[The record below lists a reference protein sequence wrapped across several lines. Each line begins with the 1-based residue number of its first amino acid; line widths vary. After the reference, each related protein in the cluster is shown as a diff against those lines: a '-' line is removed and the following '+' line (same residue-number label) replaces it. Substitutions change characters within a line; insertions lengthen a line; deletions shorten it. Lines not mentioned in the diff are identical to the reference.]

1 MSTWGDFRESGLT
14 IRARCRVSCS
24 KAMRRK
30 FRHVCSSGPPRHAR
44 CATPRGIKPCRST
57 PRTAA
62 QDGVR
67 RADCRLS
74 IAETRHGLNQQ
85 AVQQLPTQAMVERH
99 ALNIK
104 ILGTSPRPSRCAGVA
119 VRNVND
125 GRRPRADVRNMC
137 TSSRVMLERNAMYDS
152 VHARRRAAPS
162 RTTRH

>member
-1 MSTWGDFRESGLT
+1 MQ
-14 IRARCRVSCS
+14 
-24 KAMRRK
+24 RK
-30 FRHVCSSGPPRHAR
+30 FRHVCSSGPPRHV
-44 CATPRGIKPCRST
+44 TPRHAAPHHATSNRAD
-57 PRTAA
+57 PRRARTAA
-62 QDGVR
+62 QDGAR

-125 GRRPRADVRNMC
+125 GRRPRADVRNLC

-152 VHARRRAAPS
+152 VHALI
-162 RTTRH
+162 